1 MYVCMYVC
9 MYACVYARLSSMKD
23 MGEGGLAYD
32 AESASVIKLS
42 NGFVLYLREVNK
54 YAASEQVREGKE
66 RENKAG

>member
-1 MYVCMYVC
+1 MFI
-9 MYACVYARLSSMKD
+9 MYACMCACVYLRLSSMKD

-54 YAASEQVREGKE
+54 YATRE
-66 RENKAG
+66 

>member
-1 MYVCMYVC
+1 MYVCVC
-9 MYACVYARLSSMKD
+9 VCVCVCVYVYVVRSSSMKD

-54 YAASEQVREGKE
+54 YATRE
-66 RENKAG
+66 